1 MTHPV
6 SFTERNSDS
15 HFEFQD
21 QLSLYVS
28 ERSPGNVVWLDDD
41 TSVRALVN
49 SSRVPKAETVTVEPA
64 KESQGLWS

>member
-6 SFTERNSDS
+6 SFKKRNSHS
-15 HFEFQD
+15 HFESQD
-21 QLSLYVS
+21 KLSLYGS

-49 SSRVPKAETVTVEPA
+49 SSRVPKAETVTVESA
-64 KESQGLWS
+64 KESQGVWN

>member
-6 SFTERNSDS
+6 SFTKRNSHS
-15 HFEFQD
+15 YLECQD

-28 ERSPGNVVWLDDD
+28 EHSPGNVVWLDDD

-64 KESQGLWS
+64 KEGHGVWS